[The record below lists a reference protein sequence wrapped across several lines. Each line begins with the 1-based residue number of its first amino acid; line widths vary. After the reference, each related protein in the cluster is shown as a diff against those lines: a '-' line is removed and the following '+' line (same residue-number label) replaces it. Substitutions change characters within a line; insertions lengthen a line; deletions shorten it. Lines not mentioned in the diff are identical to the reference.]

1 MIVPIVIAALVAG
14 LSLYDYFTARRWQQ
28 ITSSVR
34 NEMVFEHR
42 NRAYGAYVLRRDY
55 EKRLPKK
62 IQNLWGLQRDCF
74 WCIAKCVSKYAL
86 RCYTMSHTATPHSIT

>member
-55 EKRLPKK
+55 EKRLV
-62 IQNLWGLQRDCF
+62 IILFAFILFLGSLF
-74 WCIAKCVSKYAL
+74 A
-86 RCYTMSHTATPHSIT
+86 SI

>member
-1 MIVPIVIAALVAG
+1 MIVPIVIAVLVAG

-28 ITSSVR
+28 VTSSIR

-55 EKRLPKK
+55 EKRLV
-62 IQNLWGLQRDCF
+62 IILFGIILF
-74 WCIAKCVSKYAL
+74 LGSLIA
-86 RCYTMSHTATPHSIT
+86 